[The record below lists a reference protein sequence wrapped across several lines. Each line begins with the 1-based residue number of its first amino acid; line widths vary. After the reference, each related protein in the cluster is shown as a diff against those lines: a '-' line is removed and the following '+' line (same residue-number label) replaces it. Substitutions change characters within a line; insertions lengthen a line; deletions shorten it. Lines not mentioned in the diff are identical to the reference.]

1 MPTAIL
7 GRKREAAYVPFS
19 WGDRDPGNPIDNF
32 RFRRVTVQGG
42 IDVSMNAIYMV
53 SDIPD
58 VTDFSGMKKDSRGV
72 EKVECH
78 DLQKNMMEITVAA
91 MLFE

>member
-1 MPTAIL
+1 MSRFPGETGTLAIQSTISGL
-7 GRKREAAYVPFS
+7 GE
-19 WGDRDPGNPIDNF
+19 
-32 RFRRVTVQGG
+32 GG

-78 DLQKNMMEITVAA
+78 DLLKNMMEITVAA